1 MLKLN
6 DFNYH
11 LPKNLIAQF
20 PARPRLSSRLLVL
33 NRKQK
38 TLEHKHFYNLPD
50 YINFGDTVALND
62 TKVFPARLLGRI
74 AKNNKRVELL
84 LLKETETSVFECL
97 AKPAKYIQE
106 KDRIF
111 FGNGKLE
118 VKVLAKNKFIKVKI
132 LCKNRDDLKKK
143 IQEIGQ
149 VPLPPY
155 IKRQPIGE
163 DKEDYQTVYA
173 RREGAVAAPT
183 AGLHFTHQ
191 LLKKLKS
198 KNVNIT
204 YLTLHTGYG
213 TFAPV
218 RNDDFKKHEIH
229 EESFV
234 ISRECSGVINRTKK
248 NKKRV
253 FVVGTTTC
261 RALESAAFRGE
272 IRNINGRT
280 NLFIYPPY
288 NFEIVDALITNFHL
302 PKTTLLMLTS
312 AFCQEGASGPR
323 SGLDFLMRAYK
334 EAIERKYRFY
344 SYGDAMLI
352 I

>member
-6 DFNYH
+6 DFDYH
-11 LPKNLIAQF
+11 LPQDLIAQF
-20 PARPRLSSRLLVL
+20 PARPRPSSRLLIL

-38 TLEHKHFYNLPD
+38 TLEHKRFYNLPD
-50 YINFGDTVALND
+50 YINFEDAVVLND
-62 TKVFPARLLGRI
+62 TKVFPARFIGRI
-74 AKNNKRVELL
+74 AKNNRQVELL
-84 LLKETETSVFECL
+84 LLRETETSIFECL
-97 AKPAKYIQE
+97 AKPAKYIRE
-106 KDRIF
+106 KDQIF

-118 VKVLAKNKFIKVKI
+118 VEVLAKNKFIKVKM

-155 IKRQPIGE
+155 IKRQPVAE
-163 DKEDYQTVYA
+163 DKENYQTVYA
-173 RREGAVAAPT
+173 RCEGAVAAPT

-191 LLKKLKS
+191 LLRKLKA
-198 KNVNIT
+198 KNVNVT

-218 RNDDFKKHEIH
+218 RDDDFKQHEMH
-229 EESFV
+229 EEYFA
-234 ISRECSGVINRTKK
+234 ISKECAGVVNRAKEREKK
-248 NKKRV
+248 V

-261 RALESAAFRGE
+261 RALESAAFSGE
-272 IRNINGRT
+272 VRNVSGRT
-280 NLFIYPPY
+280 NLFIYPSY
-288 NFEIVDALITNFHL
+288 DFEIADALITNFHL
-302 PKTTLLMLTS
+302 PKTTLLMLTA
-312 AFCQEGASGPR
+312 AFCQEDALDSR
-323 SGLDFLMRAYK
+323 SGLNFLMRAYK
-334 EAIERKYRFY
+334 EAIGKKYRFY

>member
-6 DFNYH
+6 DFDYH
-11 LPKNLIAQF
+11 LPQDLIAQF
-20 PARPRLSSRLLVL
+20 PVRPRPSSRLLIL

-38 TLEHKHFYNLPD
+38 TLKHKRFYDLPD
-50 YINFGDTVALND
+50 YINFEDAVVLND
-62 TKVFPARLLGRI
+62 TKVFPARLIGRI
-74 AKNNKRVELL
+74 AKNNRQVELL
-84 LLKETETSVFECL
+84 LLRETEKSVFECL
-97 AKPAKYIQE
+97 AKPAKHIRE
-106 KDRIF
+106 KDQIF

-118 VKVLAKNKFIKVKI
+118 VRVLAKDKFIRVKV

-155 IKRQPIGE
+155 IKRQPVVE
-163 DKEDYQTVYA
+163 DKENYQTVYA
-173 RREGAVAAPT
+173 RCEGAVAAPT
-183 AGLHFTHQ
+183 AGLHFTSQ
-191 LLKKLKS
+191 LLEKLKA
-198 KNVNIT
+198 KNVNVT

-218 RNDDFKKHEIH
+218 RDDDLRKHEMH
-229 EESFV
+229 EESFT
-234 ISRECSGVINRTKK
+234 ISKECAGVVNRAKERKK
-248 NKKRV
+248 KV
-253 FVVGTTTC
+253 FVVGTTSC
-261 RALESAAFRGE
+261 RALESAAFHGKIKNVNR
-272 IRNINGRT
+272 RT

-302 PKTTLLMLTS
+302 PKTTLLMLTA
-312 AFCQEGASGPR
+312 AFCQEDASGPR
-323 SGLDFLMRAYK
+323 LGLNFLMRAYK
-334 EAIERKYRFY
+334 EAIEKKYRFY

>member
-6 DFNYH
+6 DFDYH
-11 LPKNLIAQF
+11 LPQDLIAQF
-20 PARPRLSSRLLVL
+20 PARPRPSSRLLIL

-38 TLEHKHFYNLPD
+38 TLEHKRFYNLPD
-50 YINFGDTVALND
+50 YVNFGDAVVLND

-74 AKNNKRVELL
+74 AKNNRQVELL
-84 LLKETETSVFECL
+84 LLRETETSVFECL
-97 AKPAKYIQE
+97 AKPAKYIRE
-106 KDRIF
+106 KDKIF

-155 IKRQPIGE
+155 IKRQPVAE

-183 AGLHFTHQ
+183 AGLHFTRQ
-191 LLKKLKS
+191 LLKKLKA
-198 KNVNIT
+198 KNANVT
-204 YLTLHTGYG
+204 YLTLHAGYG

-218 RNDDFKKHEIH
+218 RDDDFKKHEMH
-229 EESFV
+229 EESFT
-234 ISRECSGVINRTKK
+234 ISKECAGVVNQAKEKEKK
-248 NKKRV
+248 V

-272 IRNINGRT
+272 IRNVSGRT

-288 NFEIVDALITNFHL
+288 NFEIADALITNFHL
-302 PKTTLLMLTS
+302 PKTTLLMLTA
-312 AFCQEGASGPR
+312 AFCQKDVLDPR
-323 SGLDFLMRAYK
+323 SGLNFLMRAYK
-334 EAIERKYRFY
+334 EAIGKKYRFY